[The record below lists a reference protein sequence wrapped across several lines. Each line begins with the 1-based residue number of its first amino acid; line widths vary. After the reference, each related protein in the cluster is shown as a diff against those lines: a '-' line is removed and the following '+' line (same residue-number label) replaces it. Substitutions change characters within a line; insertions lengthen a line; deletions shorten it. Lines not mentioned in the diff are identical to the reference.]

1 VTRASPDASLGA
13 TSARRRCPKRT
24 RSPSSSFRT
33 GAPGLRGAALSA
45 RCAVCFEI
53 LASFALHATTGLRL
67 YDEERS
73 AHGQALASLHEY
85 VASCHFWFESFQ
97 NWQSEF
103 LAVLAIVVLSIFL
116 REKGSPESKPVAAPH
131 GQTGGV

>member
-1 VTRASPDASLGA
+1 MTRASPDASLGA

-67 YDEERS
+67 YNEERS

-103 LAVLAIVVLSIFL
+103 MAVASLVLLTIWL
-116 REKGSPESKPVAAPH
+116 RQKDSPQSKPLEAPH
-131 GQTGGV
+131 SQTGT